1 MRKTFLLL
9 FLCLATAV
17 QAGRNIIFE
26 TDMGN
31 DVDDAWALDML
42 HKYADRGQ
50 ARILAVMINKEG
62 LGPCR
67 FVEAMNTWYGR
78 PRIPVGRALRE
89 FPSNEGMPNFTNI
102 VPDMKAADGTPLYPH
117 TISKLADCPDA
128 VTLYRRL
135 LAKQK
140 DRSVTIVS
148 VGFSGNLAALLHT
161 GADRYSPLS
170 GELHSFQKILS

>member
-50 ARILAVMINKEG
+50 ARILAVMLNKEG

-67 FVEAMNTWYGR
+67 FVEVLNPLIGL
-78 PRIPVGRALRE
+78 PRILVGRVL
-89 FPSNEGMPNFTNI
+89 
-102 VPDMKAADGTPLYPH
+102 
-117 TISKLADCPDA
+117 
-128 VTLYRRL
+128 
-135 LAKQK
+135 QK
-140 DRSVTIVS
+140 
-148 VGFSGNLAALLHT
+148 
-161 GADRYSPLS
+161 
-170 GELHSFQKILS
+170 